1 MAIEKSI
8 EREEKID
15 LGVEDQSNEIK
26 LKVEEEQEDIGE
38 GVLQEDGSVV
48 FGAITEVSSEDL
60 EFDSNLAE
68 VIDDMELML
77 IASEIEE
84 YFEEDRQSRQDWEKT
99 YTDGLKYLGMKFDDE
114 RS

>member
-48 FGAITEVSSEDL
+48 FGAITEVSTDDL
-60 EFDSNLAE
+60 EFGSNSKPKLTKNYCLPMA
-68 VIDDMELML
+68 
-77 IASEIEE
+77 
-84 YFEEDRQSRQDWEKT
+84 QSKP
-99 YTDGLKYLGMKFDDE
+99 K
-114 RS
+114 

>member
-48 FGAITEVSSEDL
+48 FGAITEVSTEDL
-60 EFDSNLAE
+60 EFGSNLAE
-68 VIDDMELML
+68 VIDEMELMVKEL
-77 IASEIEE
+77 
-84 YFEEDRQSRQDWEKT
+84 REKRSINPDKAT
-99 YTDGLKYLGMKFDDE
+99 EKMILDILKSKNIIQ
-114 RS
+114 